1 MNILNLA
8 IAAAASATSAVA
20 KFNAAPRN
28 LAVQAKFNYGGG
40 GTSVDVYLQTS
51 LDGGQSWID
60 IANFHFTTA
69 SGAAI
74 FNLSALT
81 PKTTAV
87 TPTDGSLAANT
98 CVDGILGAQ
107 FRTKIVSVGTYTG
120 DSTIAVD
127 LVTDQAA

>member
-1 MNILNLA
+1 MNLLNLA
-8 IAAAASATSAVA
+8 IAAAGSAVSA
-20 KFNAAPRN
+20 ATKFNAAPRN
-28 LAVQAKFNYGGG
+28 LAVQAKFNYGSG

-51 LDGGQSWID
+51 LDGGQTWID
-60 IANFHFTTA
+60 IANFHFTTSSA
-69 SGAAI
+69 TAI
-74 FNLSALT
+74 FNLSAAT

-107 FRTKIVSVGTYTG
+107 FRTKVVSVGTYAGST
-120 DSTIAVD
+120 TIAID